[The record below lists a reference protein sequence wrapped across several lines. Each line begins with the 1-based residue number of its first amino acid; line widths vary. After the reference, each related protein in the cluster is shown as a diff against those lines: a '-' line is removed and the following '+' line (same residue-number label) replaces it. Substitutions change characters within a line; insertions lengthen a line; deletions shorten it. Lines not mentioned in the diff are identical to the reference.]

1 MPAGLALEVLNTSH
15 ESLSQAFGYQLQGVA
30 LGTGYHPSSTT
41 PEPFLSLEVELV
53 PLPLPLCPCS
63 PGEAH
68 CSMQRCSF
76 STSYGFRFSYMCGQ
90 ACLVAQMVKN
100 LPAVQGTQV
109 RSLDGE
115 DPLEKGMATHSSI
128 LAWGIPGL

>member
-15 ESLSQAFGYQLQGVA
+15 ESLSQAFGYQLQGAA

-100 LPAVQGTQV
+100 LPAVQETQV
-109 RSLDGE
+109 WSLGWE
-115 DPLEKGMATHSSI
+115 EALKKQRATHSGS
-128 LAWGIPGL
+128 LAWRSP